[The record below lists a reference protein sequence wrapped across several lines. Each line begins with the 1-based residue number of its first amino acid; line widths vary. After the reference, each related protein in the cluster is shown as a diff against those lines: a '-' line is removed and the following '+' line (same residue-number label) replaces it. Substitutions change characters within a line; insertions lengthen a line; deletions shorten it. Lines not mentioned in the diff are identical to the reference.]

1 VFDVVLIRPI
11 INVLLLL
18 YRFMGRE
25 TILAVTMITLILR
38 LALTPLQLKQQKTMK
53 RQQELRP
60 KMDELQKKYKD
71 EKEKLAQE
79 QMKLYQ
85 EAGVNPLGGCL
96 SMVIQLP
103 LMIGL
108 YQAIIRVLAATP
120 LQLLALPADIYR
132 WIPSL
137 STLVPLRSHF
147 LWLDMALPDP
157 YYVLPVLVV
166 ISSWYYQKLLTPPA
180 ADPQSAAM
188 SKQMTLMMPLM
199 TGFFA
204 MTYASG
210 LAIYFLISNLV
221 GILQY
226 FLFRQ
231 HYQVTPTAPNVVPS
245 VPTGKPKADNRT
257 TNKSP
262 KQAKSKS

>member
-1 VFDVVLIRPI
+1 MFDVVLIRPI
-11 INVLLLL
+11 INVLLLF
-18 YRFMGRE
+18 YRFLGRE

-38 LALTPLQLKQQKTMK
+38 LAMTPLQLKQQPSMK
-53 RQQELRP
+53 RQQEMAP
-60 KMDELQKKYKD
+60 KMEELKKKYKD
-71 EKEKLAQE
+71 DKEKLAQE
-79 QMKLYQ
+79 QMRLYK
-85 EAGVNPLGGCL
+85 EGGINPLGGCL

-108 YQAIIRVLAATP
+108 YQAIMRVLATNP
-120 LQLLALPADIYR
+120 LQLLALPNDIYR

-137 STLVPLRSHF
+137 STLIPLRSHF
-147 LWLDMALPDP
+147 LWLDLGLPDP
-157 YYVLPVLVV
+157 FYVMPVLVV
-166 ISSWYYQKLLTPPA
+166 VTSWYYQKLLTPPS

-188 SKQMTLMMPLM
+188 SKQMMIMMPLM

-221 GILQY
+221 GVLQY
-226 FLFRQ
+226 FLFRR
-231 HYQVTPTAPNVVPS
+231 HYQVTPAPAPSAVPAAAPS
-245 VPTGKPKADNRT
+245 KPKVDRPAK
-257 TNKSP
+257 KSP

>member
-11 INVLLLL
+11 INILLLF
-18 YRFMGRE
+18 YRFLGRE
-25 TILAVTMITLILR
+25 TILAVTMITLVLR
-38 LALTPLQLKQQKTMK
+38 LAMTPLQLKQQQSMK
-53 RQQELRP
+53 RQQEMAP
-60 KMDELQKKYKD
+60 KMEELKKKYKD

-79 QMKLYQ
+79 QMRIYK
-85 EAGVNPLGGCL
+85 EAGINPLGGCL

-108 YQAIIRVLAATP
+108 YQAIMRVLATTP
-120 LQLLALPADIYR
+120 LQLLALPNDIYR

-137 STLVPLRSHF
+137 STLIPLRSHF
-147 LWLDMALPDP
+147 LWLDLGLPDP
-157 YYVLPVLVV
+157 FYVMPVLVV
-166 ISSWYYQKLLTPPA
+166 VTSWYYQKLLTPPS
-180 ADPQSAAM
+180 ADPQSSAM
-188 SKQMTLMMPLM
+188 SKQMMIMMPLM

-221 GILQY
+221 GVLQY
-226 FLFRQ
+226 FLFRR
-231 HYQVTPTAPNVVPS
+231 HYQVTPLPSAVPS
-245 VPTGKPKADNRT
+245 VPAKPQTDRT
-257 TNKSP
+257 TKKSP